1 MLKELRQ
8 KLKWLDPF
16 TYVDLFIVDKVK
28 GQSKTMQNAVFIF
41 SMALVSILFY
51 LFAIK
56 GPIVSPLPA
65 IIFIVFTALVY
76 LILKEE
82 YVEWGIYLATA
93 FIFALIVFSAS
104 GLILGTDSPMV
115 IVVSGSMEPV
125 YHRGDV
131 VFLQGAAPEELIGK
145 EVTVNYPLQGVSLDK
160 LGQVIKSNGETTA
173 IKFNDGPL
181 LELDESGDIVVYYSR
196 SINVP
201 IIHRVVAKIYAKDGI
216 YLLTKGDNNPK
227 LDQEDAISPTLVD
240 ASEITGRSVFD
251 IPAIGYVKLIIFDD
265 LAMLIFGCPNQ
276 LECPF
281 P

>member
-1 MLKELRQ
+1 MLKGLRQ

-16 TYVDLFIVDKVK
+16 TYVDIFIVDRVK
-28 GQSKTMQNAVFIF
+28 EQSKTIQNMVFIF
-41 SMALVSILFY
+41 SMVLVSTLFY
-51 LFAIK
+51 IFAVK

-65 IIFIVFTALVY
+65 IIFVVFTALVY
-76 LILKEE
+76 FLLKEE

-93 FIFALIVFSAS
+93 FIFALIVFSSS

-131 VFLQGAAPEELIGK
+131 VFLQGVAPEELIGR
-145 EVTVNYPLQGVSLDK
+145 EVTINRSLKGIPLSQ
-160 LGQVIKSNGETTA
+160 LGTVIKSKGETVA
-173 IKFNDGPL
+173 IKFNDIPL
-181 LELDESGDIVVYYSR
+181 LELDEEGDIVVYYSGN
-196 SINVP
+196 INVP
-201 IIHRVVAKIYAKDGI
+201 VIHRIVKKINAKDGI
-216 YLLTKGDNNPK
+216 YLITKGDNNAK
-227 LDQEDAISPTLVD
+227 LDQETAISPSLID
-240 ASEITGRSVFD
+240 ASKIIGRSVFD

-276 LECPF
+276 LGCPF